1 MRLTPSRRAGLGLS
15 AVLLVTP
22 LAALVAAPASA
33 EPAGAAVS
41 GDGWAVTRAPGGYL
55 VTVDLDRAL
64 PMKSDAPTVV
74 VDGETLGLA
83 TQSADG
89 RSISTFTTD
98 SAVLTATSAEAGWAS
113 QAPEGEGTPSRAVTV
128 PDAAAAADPLDVDP
142 SAPGSFEW
150 TESIYKFGD
159 QAIPLAAIGGVRGEM
174 EGKVYLPTTGGARP
188 TVLLLHG
195 RHTSCY
201 TAVTGTPANPA
212 RWPCTAAPGP
222 AEAPYDTGRMSIP
235 SYAGYDGT
243 ARALASR
250 GYAVV
255 SISAN
260 AVNSNDNE
268 LAADQG
274 AQARG
279 QLLLD
284 TLTMLKKAN
293 AGEVVSYYDAFTGRD
308 VSLAQALTEGSSSYA
323 LRAPGFV
330 NGAPALDT
338 ITPATLVGR
347 FDLSTIGM
355 MGHSRGGEGVT
366 SAATLNQALPNPW
379 NIESILPLA
388 PVDFGR
394 MTVPN
399 VPMNVILPYCDGD
412 VSNQQGQHMLDDSR
426 YAYGDDALRSG
437 TWVMGANHNFYNT
450 VWTPGEYA
458 YSVSDD
464 WSNSTARRTEPT
476 CGTDPSVSATSIRMT
491 PAEQYAQGTAY
502 MTAWFRLTLGDERQ
516 FLPMFDGTGS
526 VPDALGGE
534 DVRTT
539 ATAPSGSRATIA
551 TFERSSS
558 LVRTFGTATANPCA
572 SMNARTT
579 PQDLAACTT
588 TMASSQLPHWT
599 PASNGGNVPATPVTR
614 MTWTSGT
621 GAVRVSVPAGRRD
634 AGTFERLSVKLAA
647 DETVVTGTDL
657 TLTVVDGRSQ
667 TWSSLVSA
675 LNPLA
680 LVRMPT
686 SSSTAATST
695 LKKVVLQQVNVPVAD
710 LAAAGLDTSD
720 IREVRF
726 TAAQGADA
734 VATGGAYLSDLA
746 FESSSVGRASNRTEP
761 VVNVYA
767 PGVDEGSAPGTVELA
782 AYLDKPAT
790 VPVTGWV
797 SLLGAT
803 TSRAGATM
811 EKVTFAPGE
820 TCQVVTAAVQG
831 DTAASTTA
839 VTSVKA
845 SIINVSGAVQ
855 GQQAIVFMRIREDD
869 ELLPSG
875 TPPTTPARLPEF
887 GTPGPACAELDS
899 VLGGGS
905 VTVPATTP
913 PGTTAS
919 VSSAGFRAGEA
930 VTFSAAGVESV
941 TSLADAAGTATADL
955 VVPTEAPRGAL
966 AVTATA
972 AGTTRVTSGGLGIR
986 DASTTT
992 LAISPEAPALRQT
1005 VRMTATVAG
1014 GDTGGTV
1021 TFADGATVL
1030 GTAATVDGVATLTVP
1045 GGLGAGA
1052 HTLTATFAQSA
1063 VTTASESAPVA
1074 FTLAKATP
1082 TTVVT
1087 LSSASSVFGSPAA
1100 TADVV
1105 VGGAVGGGE
1114 VAMTIGATTVSVPLD
1129 GAGRASYAL
1138 PGMLPAGSYVV
1149 SARYLGSA
1157 DAEQSAASSAPYAVT
1172 AKATTTTLKAASK
1185 KRGKRV
1191 RVTVTVAGAVPGA
1204 PVTGTVRVVLRG
1216 GVKATRTVSV
1226 PASGRVVVSVP
1237 VKAKGTKGKKAR
1249 KVSVRASYSATG
1261 SYASSKAPSRT
1272 VRLR

>member
-1 MRLTPSRRAGLGLS
+1 MRLTLRRRAGVGLS
-15 AVLLVTP
+15 AALLVAP
-22 LAALVAAPASA
+22 LAALAAAPASA
-33 EPAGAAVS
+33 EPTETSAS

-55 VTVDLDRAL
+55 VTVDLDGPL

-74 VDGETLGLA
+74 VDGEPIGLA
-83 TQSADG
+83 TQSPDG
-89 RSISTFTTD
+89 RSLSTFTTD
-98 SAVLTATSAEAGWAS
+98 PAVLDATSAEAGWAS
-113 QAPEGEGTPSRAVTV
+113 QAPVGDGTPSRSVAV
-128 PDAAAAADPLDVDP
+128 PEAGAAAVAPLEADP
-142 SAPGSFEW
+142 SAPGDFEW

-159 QAIPLAAIGGVRGEM
+159 QAIPLSAIGGVRGEL

-188 TVLLLHG
+188 TVILLHG

-201 TAVTGTPANPA
+201 TAVPGTPANPA

-222 AEAPYDTGRMSIP
+222 ADAPYDTGRMSIP

-284 TLTMLKKAN
+284 TLTMLEKAN
-293 AGEVVSYYDAFTGRD
+293 AGEPVSYYDAFTDRD
-308 VSLAQALTEGSSSYA
+308 VSLARALTEGSASYA

-330 NGAPALDT
+330 NGAPELDT
-338 ITPATLVGR
+338 ITPETLVGR

-366 SAATLNQALPNPW
+366 SAATLNQALADPW
-379 NIESILPLA
+379 AIESILPLA

-426 YAYGDDALRSG
+426 YAYGDDVLRSG

-464 WSNSTARRTEPT
+464 WSNSAARRTEPT
-476 CGTDPSVSATSIRMT
+476 CGTDPTVSATSIRMT
-491 PAEQYAQGTAY
+491 PAEQYAQGTSY
-502 MTAWFRLTLGDERQ
+502 MTAWFRLTLGGEDR
-516 FLPMFDGTGS
+516 FLPMFDGTGA
-526 VPDALGGE
+526 VPAALDGE

-539 ATAPSGSRATIA
+539 ATAPSSSRATIA
-551 TFERSSS
+551 TFEKASS

-572 SMNARTT
+572 SMSGRTT
-579 PQDLAACTT
+579 PQDLAACST

-614 MTWTSGT
+614 LVWTSAT
-621 GAVRVSVPAGRRD
+621 GAIRVSVPAGKRD
-634 AGTFERLSVKLAA
+634 ATGFERLSVKMAA
-647 DETVVTGTDL
+647 DESVVTGTDL
-657 TLTVVDGRSQ
+657 TLTVVDGQ
-667 TWSSLVSA
+667 GETWSSLVSA
-675 LNPLA
+675 LNPYA

-686 SSSTAATST
+686 SASTAATST
-695 LKKVVLQQVNVPVAD
+695 LKKVVLHQVNVPVAD
-710 LAAAGLDTSD
+710 LATAGLDTSD
-720 IREVRF
+720 IREVQF

-746 FESSSVGRASNRTEP
+746 FESSSVGTANNRTEP
-761 VVNVYA
+761 VVNVFA
-767 PGVDEGSAPGTVELA
+767 PSVDEGSAPGTVELA
-782 AYLDKPAT
+782 AYLDRPAT

-797 SLLGAT
+797 SLLGST

-831 DTAASTTA
+831 DKADSTTA
-839 VTSVKA
+839 STSVKA

-855 GQQAIVFMRIREDD
+855 GKQAIVFTRIREDD
-869 ELLPSG
+869 GLLPSG
-875 TPPTTPARLPEF
+875 NPPTTPTALPPF
-887 GTPGPACAELDS
+887 GTPGSVCAELDS
-899 VLGGGS
+899 VLDGGT
-905 VTVPATTP
+905 VTVPATTAP
-913 PGTTAS
+913 DTTAS

-930 VTFSAAGVESV
+930 VTFTAPGLASV
-941 TSLADAAGTATADL
+941 TSLADGAGTATADL
-955 VVPTEAPRGAL
+955 AVPAATPRGAL
-966 AVTATA
+966 TVTATA
-972 AGTTRVTSGGLGIR
+972 AATGRVASGDLGIR
-986 DASTTT
+986 DTSTTT
-992 LAISPEAPALRQT
+992 LAISPEAPALRQAVT
-1005 VRMTATVAG
+1005 LTATVAG
-1014 GDTGGTV
+1014 GDTDGTV
-1021 TFADGATVL
+1021 TFFDGTTVL
-1030 GTAATVDGVATLTVP
+1030 GTSPTVDGVATLTVP
-1045 GGLGAGA
+1045 AGLGAGA
-1052 HTLTATFAQSA
+1052 HALTAAFGRSA
-1063 VTTASESAPVA
+1063 VTEASESAPVA

-1087 LSSASSVFGSPAA
+1087 LSSASSVFGSPSA
-1100 TADVV
+1100 TAAVV
-1105 VGGAVGGGE
+1105 VGGAVGGGDVE
-1114 VAMTIGATTVSVPLD
+1114 VTVGTTTVSLPLD

-1157 DAEQSAASSAPYAVT
+1157 DAEPSAVSSAAYAVSP
-1172 AKATTTTLKAASK
+1172 KATATRVKAVSK
-1185 KRGKRV
+1185 KRGKQV
-1191 RVTVTVAGAVPGA
+1191 RVTVTVAGAVAGVPA
-1204 PVTGTVRVVLRG
+1204 TGTVRVTLRG
-1216 GVKATRTVSV
+1216 AVKVTRTVTVPSSGKVVLSV
-1226 PASGRVVVSVP
+1226 PTK
-1237 VKAKGTKGKKAR
+1237 KAKQLKAR
-1249 KVSVRASYSATG
+1249 KVVVRATYRATG
-1261 SYASSKAPSRT
+1261 SYASSTSPART
-1272 VRLR
+1272 VRLK